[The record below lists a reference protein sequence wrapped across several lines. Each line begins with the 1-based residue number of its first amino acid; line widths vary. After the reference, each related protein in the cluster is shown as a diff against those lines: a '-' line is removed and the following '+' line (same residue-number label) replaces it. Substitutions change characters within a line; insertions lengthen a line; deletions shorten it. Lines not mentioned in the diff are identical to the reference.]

1 MPLRVTIKKQLT
13 DRFQQ
18 WSIIHKPFK
27 NKKELEEKFD
37 QAIESWKSS
46 KNKTTSREFTIG

>member
-13 DRFQQ
+13 DRLQQ

-27 NKKELEEKFD
+27 NPKL
-37 QAIESWKSS
+37 S
-46 KNKTTSREFTIG
+46 N

>member
-13 DRFQQ
+13 DRLQQ
-18 WSIIHKPFK
+18 WSRIHKLSK

-46 KNKTTSREFTIG
+46 KTKQRAEN